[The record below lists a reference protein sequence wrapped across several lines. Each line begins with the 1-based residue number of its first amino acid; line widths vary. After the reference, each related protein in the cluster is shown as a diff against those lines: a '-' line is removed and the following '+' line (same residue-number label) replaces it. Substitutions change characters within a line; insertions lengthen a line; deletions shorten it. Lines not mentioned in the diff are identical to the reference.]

1 VASDSVTRPVAGN
14 RAGSA
19 GYPWVV
25 ETLAI
30 VLGGFT
36 VGLLGVA
43 FVALYGRGASGGP
56 QTDSEHALR
65 ARYVA
70 RFAFGYSSLLA
81 IVCLLAGVLIS
92 AEAAGVVVLVLAV
105 TVIVAVGAR
114 REHQTQKMGRTD
126 AAPSDSWTG
135 KARRDIRTESSID
148 HSADKSTPSAANRW
162 PWITSEAYP
171 LKRLAP

>member
-1 VASDSVTRPVAGN
+1 VQTCVRAASVVLSRTPVEN
-14 RAGSA
+14 RVQWPQTASRARWRGIGLEA
-19 GYPWVV
+19 RAYPWVV

-114 REHQTQKMGRTD
+114 REHQTQKIGQD
-126 AAPSDSWTG
+126 
-135 KARRDIRTESSID
+135 RRGTQR
-148 HSADKSTPSAANRW
+148 
-162 PWITSEAYP
+162 
-171 LKRLAP
+171 